1 MAERVRRIEDYAMIG
16 DLHTAALIGR
26 DGSLDWLCLP
36 RFDSPACFAALL
48 GDEENGRWLIAP
60 DAEVTEVH
68 RRYYDETLVLETE
81 FHTADGAVAVIDFM
95 PHNSDGDRTD
105 VVRIVQGR
113 RGTVRMYTEMV
124 LRFDYGQI
132 VPWVRHEDGGLNA
145 IAGPEA
151 LRVRTPVC
159 LRGENFRTTGQFD
172 VAAGQTVPFV
182 LTCYRSH
189 LPGPE
194 PIDPIRQLEAT
205 EQWWRDWSANCRYE
219 GAWRE
224 PVLRSLITL
233 KGLIYA
239 PTGGIV
245 AAPTTSLPEVIGGA
259 RNWDYRYC
267 WVRDA
272 SFTLYALLTS
282 GFRDEARAWR
292 EWLLRS
298 VAGKAEE
305 LRILYGVAGERR
317 LPEIELD
324 WLRGYEGSGPVRVGN
339 EASNQFQLDVY
350 GELMDVF
357 HVACAHEIEPVGDFW
372 SLQEGLLDFLESN
385 WDKPDDGIWEVR
397 AERRHFTYSK
407 VMAWVAMDRAVK
419 AIQRFSLDASVERWA
434 SLRDEIH
441 ADVCR
446 QGFDADRNTFV
457 QYYGGTALDGALLLL
472 PLFRFLPATDPRI
485 VGTVEAI
492 RRDLVRDGLVRR
504 YNTESEIDG
513 VDGGEGAFLACSF
526 WLADNLAMMG
536 RRAEAQEMFE
546 RLLDLRNDVGLLS
559 EECDP
564 SAGRLLGNFP
574 QALSHVALINTAYNL
589 ERPSSRG

>member
-419 AIQRFSLDASVERWA
+419 AIQRFSLDASAERWA

>member
-26 DGSLDWLCLP
+26 DGSLDWMCLP

-95 PHNSDGDRTD
+95 PHNTDGDRTD

-182 LTCYRSH
+182 LTGYRSH
-189 LPGPE
+189 LPAPE
-194 PIDPIRQLEAT
+194 TIDPIRQLEAT
-205 EQWWRDWSANCRYE
+205 EQWWRDWSANCSYE

-357 HVACAHEIEPVGDFW
+357 HVACAHEIEPAGDFW

-419 AIQRFSLDASVERWA
+419 AIQRFSLDASPERWA

-446 QGFDADRNTFV
+446 RGFDADRNTFV

-472 PLFRFLPATDPRI
+472 PLFRFLPATDARI

-589 ERPSSRG
+589 ERPPSRG